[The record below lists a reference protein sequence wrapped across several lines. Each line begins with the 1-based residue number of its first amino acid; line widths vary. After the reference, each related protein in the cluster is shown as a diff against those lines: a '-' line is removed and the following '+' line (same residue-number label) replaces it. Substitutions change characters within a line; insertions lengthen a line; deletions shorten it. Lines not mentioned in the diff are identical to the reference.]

1 MDPTTQARYDARAQI
16 AKAIAH
22 PSRLFILDELTRN
35 GERCVGDLAELIG
48 ADISTVSRH
57 LSMLRGAG
65 LIETN
70 KQGTH
75 IFYRIRCRCVTQL
88 FDCIEHVVQQNRD
101 ETVRVLS
108 Q

>member
-57 LSMLRGAG
+57 LAMLRGAG

-88 FDCIEHVVQQNRD
+88 FDCIEHVVQQNRS
-101 ETVRVLS
+101 ESIRVLS
-108 Q
+108 E